1 MVMVVL
7 IALSITGGV
16 VGLTMLSGDTRGLGI
31 LVFSCLLA
39 IVARVLQADATYRK
53 LSRAAIDIIHNLN
66 AREADVD

>member
-16 VGLTMLSGDTRGLGI
+16 AGLTLLTENTRGLGI
-31 LVFSCLLA
+31 LVFSVLLA
-39 IVARVLQADATYRK
+39 VIARVLQADATYRK

-66 AREADVD
+66 AHEADAE